1 MCNTF
6 VLQKEER
13 TMTNEKVDENV
24 ENIEVKEE
32 KKKTPGKSYR
42 ASVEKHKEIAEFLAE
57 KGMTQS
63 DFLSVSLDL
72 LRKETLKEASG
83 DYEKDLEK
91 VDELTKQMYQSISN
105 LVLSFKVSSQSQQ
118 NTYENEKKELNNI
131 IEEREEKLTTTEL
144 AVRDSWVTVSKLQKE
159 KDDLHKEFQ
168 DYKKENEDIIVKKE
182 ELQAQVNDLHRQL
195 LEAKETISTL
205 EKENKNI
212 EKLTREKEKLQSQLE
227 KEKTDFEKQLE
238 IEKTRITGE
247 VWKENF
253 DKITQEK
260 ETSLREKL
268 ELEHQIKVLQE
279 ENQKLKEEKKKNKER
294 DTEGL

>member
-1 MCNTF
+1 
-6 VLQKEER
+6 
-13 TMTNEKVDENV
+13 MTNEKENENV
-24 ENIEVKEE
+24 ESIEVKEE

-42 ASVEKHKEIAEFLAE
+42 ATQEKHKEIAEFLAE

-72 LRKETLKEASG
+72 LRKETLKEALG

-118 NTYENEKKELNNI
+118 NAYENEKKELNNI

-159 KDDLHKEFQ
+159 KDDLQKEFQ
-168 DYKKENEDIIVKKE
+168 DYKKENEDMVVKKE
-182 ELQAQVNDLHRQL
+182 ELQVQLNELHRQL
-195 LEAKETISTL
+195 FEAKGTISSL
-205 EKENKNI
+205 EKENKTI
-212 EKLTREKEKLQSQLE
+212 EELTREKEKLQSELE
-227 KEKTDFEKQLE
+227 KEKTGFEKQLE
-238 IEKTRITGE
+238 IEKTRITSE

-260 ETSLREKL
+260 EVSLREKL
-268 ELEHQIKVLQE
+268 ELEHRIKILQE
-279 ENQKLKEEKKKNKER
+279 ENEKLKEEKKKK
-294 DTEGL
+294 

>member
-1 MCNTF
+1 M
-6 VLQKEER
+6 
-13 TMTNEKVDENV
+13 
-24 ENIEVKEE
+24 KEE

>member
-1 MCNTF
+1 
-6 VLQKEER
+6 
-13 TMTNEKVDENV
+13 MTNEKVDENV

>member
-1 MCNTF
+1 
-6 VLQKEER
+6 
-13 TMTNEKVDENV
+13 MTNEKENENV
-24 ENIEVKEE
+24 ENVEVKEG

-42 ASVEKHKEIAEFLAE
+42 ATEEKHKEIAAFLTE
-57 KGMTQS
+57 QGMTQS

-91 VDELTKQMYQSISN
+91 VDELTKQMYQAISN
-105 LVLSFKVSSQSQQ
+105 VVLSFKVNSQSQQ

-131 IEEREEKLTTTEL
+131 IEEKEKEL
-144 AVRDSWVTVSKLQKE
+144 RATKLVSLDRWDSISRLQKE
-159 KDDLHKEFQ
+159 KGDLYKEFQ
-168 DYKKENEDIIVKKE
+168 DYKKENEDIVVKKE
-182 ELQAQVNDLHRQL
+182 ELQVQLNELHRQL
-195 LEAKETISTL
+195 LEAKGTISSL

-253 DKITQEK
+253 EKITQEK
-260 ETSLREKL
+260 EVSLREKL
-268 ELEHQIKVLQE
+268 ELEYQIKVLQE
-279 ENQKLKEEKKKNKER
+279 ENQKLKDEKKKK
-294 DTEGL
+294 